1 MSLESAFRS
10 MILSISSVTSLVS
23 QRVFPGIIPENE
35 TLPAIRYLPVSGT
48 REHSHDG
55 VSGFQVQRIQV
66 DCYAKTYAE
75 VIALAAALEAGMDGF
90 NGSSP
95 ATFAITLESD
105 SDVYEEVPRIWRRQ
119 MDFVVQYEY

>member
-10 MILSISSVTSLVS
+10 MILSISPVVTLVGT
-23 QRVFPGIIPENE
+23 RVYPLILPE
-35 TLPAIRYLPVSGT
+35 TPILPAIRYVPAGGT
-48 REHSHDG
+48 RVHSHDG
-55 VSGFQVQRIQV
+55 VSGFQIQRIQV

-75 VIALAAALEAGMDGF
+75 VIALAAAIEAGMDGF

-105 SDVYEEVPRIWRRQ
+105 QDTYEEQPRIWRRQ